1 MLEAELSNNSDT
13 LFKAKKKHLE
23 KILMNK
29 DIDKMTYEEQRTIS
43 KMLIYKV
50 DVTNEDINIIFD
62 F

>member
-1 MLEAELSNNSDT
+1 
-13 LFKAKKKHLE
+13 
-23 KILMNK
+23 MNK
-29 DIDKMTYEEQRTIS
+29 DIDKMTYEEQRTIA